1 MSESESQ
8 ESGSRPL
15 RRVRVKKKRRRQR
28 RPWRERAIFRYGPD
42 LLILLLLLL
51 AIGLLFLPF
60 GTRAGEAG
68 GSWQQILEPL
78 LVNRVNVVLGGLLL
92 LVALIAGAFRLRWRI
107 NQTTSLWMRR
117 CPACGNDDLRR
128 ARRIRRDRL
137 LGHLGIPVRRY
148 ICPECRWVG
157 ARIDQHRL

>member
-8 ESGSRPL
+8 ESDSRPL
-15 RRVRVKKKRRRQR
+15 QRVRVKKKRRRQR
-28 RPWRERAIFRYGPD
+28 RSWRETAIFRYGPD

-51 AIGLLFLPF
+51 AIGLILLPF
-60 GTRAGEAG
+60 GAGASEAG
-68 GSWQQILEPL
+68 GSWQQSLEPL

-92 LVALIAGAFRLRWRI
+92 LIALVAGGFRLRWRI
-107 NQTTSLWMRR
+107 NHTTSLWMRR

-128 ARRIRRDRL
+128 ARRIGRDRL
-137 LGHLGIPVRRY
+137 LGLLGIPVRRY
-148 ICPECRWVG
+148 ICPECRWAG